1 MQRRYTDP
9 QSQREPEEAQ
19 IRINAGRGL
28 ALKSVAAKY
37 ARPNWGWRCN
47 VVCCLLFLPFMSF
60 GAAAQE
66 GSSVSKPAA
75 SGNADLPTGP
85 GRDLTVKVC
94 SGCHSP
100 AIAAKQSLSKQEWSD
115 LVHVMSERGAV
126 ATDTELDQI
135 TDYLAKSFPPGH
147 GSSGTS
153 PSTPA
158 ASGNADLPAGPGRD
172 LTVKVCSGCHS
183 PAIVAKQ
190 RLSEPEWS
198 DLVQVMSSRGAVAT
212 DKELEQITAY
222 LAKSFPADTTPK

>member
-1 MQRRYTDP
+1 
-9 QSQREPEEAQ
+9 
-19 IRINAGRGL
+19 
-28 ALKSVAAKY
+28 
-37 ARPNWGWRCN
+37 
-47 VVCCLLFLPFMSF
+47 MSF

-126 ATDTELDQI
+126 ATDTELNEI
-135 TDYLAKSFPPGH
+135 TDYLAKSFPPPAAGQ

-158 ASGNADLPAGPGRD
+158 ASGSADLLPPGLGHD

-222 LAKSFPADTTPK
+222 LAKSFPASTAPKR